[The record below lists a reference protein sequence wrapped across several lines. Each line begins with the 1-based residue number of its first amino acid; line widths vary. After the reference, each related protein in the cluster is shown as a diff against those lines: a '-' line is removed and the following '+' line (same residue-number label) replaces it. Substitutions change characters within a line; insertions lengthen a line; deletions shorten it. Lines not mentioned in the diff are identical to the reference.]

1 MLNKDGKDIEYL
13 YLDSNMDLIENASIV
28 ESANRHPWELARY
41 DIIKKNVNKISRNPE
56 ANFQVVDIG
65 CGDAYVI
72 SRLHTE
78 LSLSRAIGVD
88 INFSEEHLLKL
99 DGNVVGIDFYRDFH
113 EIQVSEDGEYLIL
126 LNDVLEH
133 IEDDLRFFTS
143 VVNHFKLAKSL
154 IFYVTV
160 PAFQFVFSQHDIDL
174 LHYRRYTLKSLGA
187 LGKKYQLEISERGY
201 FFFGLLTIRTV
212 QFLLEKLKSK
222 SNSKESSIG
231 VNHWNRGRV
240 ITRLVTSILYLDYLT
255 LRCFSI
261 VGVHIPGLSAWS
273 IFTYRKQ

>member
-1 MLNKDGKDIEYL
+1 
-13 YLDSNMDLIENASIV
+13 MDLIENASIV
-28 ESANRHPWELARY
+28 ESAIRHPWELARY
-41 DIIKKNVNKISRNPE
+41 DIIKNNVNKISRNAI

-72 SRLHTE
+72 SRLYSE
-78 LSLSRAIGVD
+78 LSLSGAIGVD

-99 DGNVVGIDFYRDFH
+99 DDNVRGIDFYRNFS
-113 EIQVSEDGEYLIL
+113 EIQVSEEGEYLIL

-133 IEDDLRFFTS
+133 IEDDLSFFTS

-160 PAFQFVFSQHDIDL
+160 PAFQYVFSQHDIDL
-174 LHYRRYTLKSLGA
+174 LHYRRYTLKRLGRLA
-187 LGKKYQLEISERGY
+187 MKNNLEISDRGY
-201 FFFGLLTIRTV
+201 FFFGLLTIRTG

-222 SNSKESSIG
+222 SNSNESSIG
-231 VNHWNRGRV
+231 VNHWNRGKM
-240 ITRLVTSILYLDYLT
+240 ITGLVTSILYLDYLT
-255 LRCFSI
+255 LRFFSI